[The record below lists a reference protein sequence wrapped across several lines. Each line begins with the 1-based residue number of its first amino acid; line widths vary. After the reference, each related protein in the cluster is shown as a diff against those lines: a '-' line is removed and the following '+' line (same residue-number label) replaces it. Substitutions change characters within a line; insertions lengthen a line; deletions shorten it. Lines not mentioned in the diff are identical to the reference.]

1 MAIALPR
8 LLIAG
13 TASGVGKTLISC
25 LLIAELRARGWR
37 VQPFKVGPDYLDA
50 SHLAE
55 AAGRPCYNLDTWL
68 MPPERLEA
76 IVASACRDAD
86 LAIIEGMMGLYDG
99 READSEAG
107 SAAEIA
113 RLLQAPVLLV
123 LDAWALA
130 RSAAAVALGFQ
141 RFGPQLALVG
151 VIANRVAGPGHAR
164 LLREA
169 LASAGAPPLLGAFP
183 ALDEAPWPERHLGL
197 LPASELALGGERL
210 ATLLRLFRQS
220 CELEQLLSLAREA
233 PALTLEDRTETV
245 LATEGADSRVRLA
258 LAYDAA
264 FSFYY
269 PDTLDLLRQAGAE
282 LVPFSPLRD
291 SQLPTGCSGLYLG
304 GGFPEEH
311 AASLAA
317 NGPLRQHLAEL
328 LAAGLPCYAECGG
341 LMYLCRRL
349 RTASGEVY
357 PMLGIIER
365 ESIMEGGRAG
375 LQIGYRL
382 AQVQRE
388 SLLLPSGVQVR
399 GHEFHYSRLDAGP
412 APEEAAYVLSSPDGQ
427 HRQLEGFVR
436 GNLLASYL
444 HLSFSGFP
452 EAARR
457 FVAAARRW
465 QQQQPAEERQRHWPR

>member
-1 MAIALPR
+1 MPR

-13 TASGVGKTLISC
+13 TASGVGKTLISY

-50 SHLAE
+50 SHLSQ

-68 MPPERLEA
+68 MPPARLEA

-99 READSEAG
+99 REAHSDAG

-113 RLLQAPVLLV
+113 RLLQTPIILV
-123 LDAWALA
+123 LDAWAQA
-130 RSAAAVALGFQ
+130 RSAAAVVLGFQ
-141 RFGPQLALVG
+141 QFAPQLALVG

-169 LASAGAPPLLGAFP
+169 LASSPGLPLLAAFP

-197 LPASELALGGERL
+197 LPANEQALSGERL
-210 ATLLRLFRQS
+210 NALLALLRQS
-220 CELEQLLSLAREA
+220 CDVEQVLTLARQA
-233 PALTLEDRTETV
+233 PP
-245 LATEGADSRVRLA
+245 LATSEAEAEIVTAPGEERVRLA
-258 LAYDAA
+258 LAYDEA

-291 SQLPTGCSGLYLG
+291 HQLPAGCSALYLG

-317 NGPLRQHLAEL
+317 NERLRRQLAEL

-341 LMYLCRRL
+341 LMYLCHHI
-349 RTASGEVY
+349 RTASGESY
-357 PMLGIIER
+357 PMLGVIER
-365 ESIMEGGRAG
+365 ESILGGSYTDLR
-375 LQIGYRL
+375 IGYRL
-382 AQVQRE
+382 ARAQHE
-388 SLLLPSGVQVR
+388 SLLLPPGVQVR

-412 APEEAAYVLSSPDGQ
+412 DPAEAAYMLSSPDGQ
-427 HRQLEGFVR
+427 HQQPEGFAR

-444 HLSFSGFP
+444 HLSFSGYP

-457 FVAAARRW
+457 FVGAARRW
-465 QQQQPAEERQRHWPR
+465 RQVP

>member
-1 MAIALPR
+1 MSLNLPR

-13 TASGVGKTLISC
+13 TASGVGKTLISY

-50 SHLAE
+50 SHLAQ

-68 MPPERLEA
+68 MPSARLET

-99 READSEAG
+99 REAHSDAG

-113 RLLQAPVLLV
+113 RLLQTPVILV
-123 LDAWALA
+123 LDAWAQA
-130 RSAAAVALGFQ
+130 RSAAAVVLGFQ
-141 RFGPQLALVG
+141 QFAPQLALVG

-169 LASAGAPPLLGAFP
+169 LASSSGMPLLAAFP
-183 ALDEAPWPERHLGL
+183 ALSEAPWPERHLGL
-197 LPASELALGGERL
+197 LPASEQALGGERL
-210 ATLLRLFRQS
+210 NTLLTLFRQS
-220 CELEQLLSLAREA
+220 CDLEQLLTLARQAPPLATGEAQAEA
-233 PALTLEDRTETV
+233 PLTAPGEE
-245 LATEGADSRVRLA
+245 RVRLA
-258 LAYDAA
+258 LAYDEA

-291 SQLPTGCSGLYLG
+291 HQLPAGCSGLYLG
-304 GGFPEEH
+304 GGFPEEY
-311 AASLAA
+311 AALLAA
-317 NGPLRQHLAEL
+317 NERLRRQLAEL

-341 LMYLCRRL
+341 LMYLCHHI
-349 RTASGEVY
+349 RTASGESY
-357 PMLGIIER
+357 PMLGVIER
-365 ESIMEGGRAG
+365 ESILAG
-375 LQIGYRL
+375 NSTDLRIGYRL
-382 AQVQRE
+382 ARAQRE
-388 SLLLPSGVQVR
+388 SLLLPRGVQVR
-399 GHEFHYSRLDAGP
+399 GHEFHYSHLDADP
-412 APEEAAYVLSSPDGQ
+412 TPEEAAYMLSSPDGQ
-427 HRQLEGFVR
+427 HQQLEGFAR
-436 GNLLASYL
+436 DNLLASYL

-452 EAARR
+452 EAAQR

-465 QQQQPAEERQRHWPR
+465 RQVA

>member
-1 MAIALPR
+1 MSLNLPR

-13 TASGVGKTLISC
+13 TASGVGKTLISY

-50 SHLAE
+50 SHLAQ

-68 MPPERLEA
+68 MPPARLEA

-99 READSEAG
+99 REAHSDAG

-113 RLLQAPVLLV
+113 RLLQTPVILV
-123 LDAWALA
+123 LDAWAQA
-130 RSAAAVALGFQ
+130 RSAAAVVLGFQ
-141 RFGPQLALVG
+141 QFAPQLAFVG

-169 LASAGAPPLLGAFP
+169 LASSSGLPLLAAFP
-183 ALDEAPWPERHLGL
+183 ALSEAPWSERHLGL
-197 LPASELALGGERL
+197 LPASEQALSGERL
-210 ATLLRLFRQS
+210 NSLLSLWRQS
-220 CELEQLLSLAREA
+220 CELEQVLALARQA
-233 PALTLEDRTETV
+233 PP
-245 LATEGADSRVRLA
+245 LATSEAQAELITTPNEKRVRLA
-258 LAYDAA
+258 LAYDEA

-291 SQLPTGCSGLYLG
+291 HQLPAGCSGLYLG

-311 AASLAA
+311 AAPLAA
-317 NGPLRQHLAEL
+317 NERLRRQLGEL

-341 LMYLCRRL
+341 LMYLCRHI
-349 RTASGEVY
+349 RTASGESY
-357 PMLGIIER
+357 PMLGVIER
-365 ESIMEGGRAG
+365 ESILAG
-375 LQIGYRL
+375 NSTDLRIGYRL
-382 AQVQRE
+382 AQAQRE
-388 SLLLPSGVQVR
+388 SLLLPRGVQVR
-399 GHEFHYSRLDAGP
+399 GHEFHYSRLDADP
-412 APEEAAYVLSSPDGQ
+412 TPEEAAYMLSSPDGQ
-427 HRQLEGFVR
+427 HQQLEGFAR
-436 GNLLASYL
+436 DNLLASYL
-444 HLSFSGFP
+444 HLSFSGYP
-452 EAARR
+452 EAAQR

-465 QQQQPAEERQRHWPR
+465 RQAT